1 MKGWQIALLT
11 LISII
16 VIVIIILEFLGL
28 RCDCKGNCKC
38 IAQCNCSGG
47 CRCKHVG
54 KARET
59 FVDVADTEGPA
70 RLTPYAA
77 CEIRAVRQGSYVDNV
92 CAAYKNM
99 VKPLLDS
106 LENDIPTYN
115 KIVKAYNDALVNN
128 IVPRTGQSYTQQY
141 SELLNAFIAFEQ
153 TAFNILS
160 AADKSIPESYSF
172 IIPDPIAVVD
182 YAPGI
187 ATWEPAASQA
197 KSYKCGAFSVS
208 DQDSLNRLRGRAN
221 RAGAANAQQLFSK
234 AQRNIC
240 ASKGYFYNDGTF
252 IDKGCDATCEG
263 CCIPSAEELPGPA
276 AASACP
282 KPKVRP
288 FRIPA
293 RQIRLR
299 VVSPSVKK
307 VLSECFTTQ
316 EGARDIQQ
324 VLKSEKFL
332 SLQLPPINHPT
343 Q

>member
-1 MKGWQIALLT
+1 MKAWQIALLILAA
-11 LISII
+11 LI
-16 VIVIIILEFLGL
+16 VTVVVILEFLGP
-28 RCDCKGNCKC
+28 RCNCKGECQCMQQCKC
-38 IAQCNCSGG
+38 NGR
-47 CRCKHVG
+47 CRCK
-54 KARET
+54 KDA
-59 FVDVADTEGPA
+59 FVDAADADAAP

-77 CEIRAVRQGSYVDNV
+77 CEVRAVKQGTYVDNV
-92 CAAYKNM
+92 CAAYRNM

-106 LENDIPTYN
+106 LENDTPIYN
-115 KIVKAYNDALVNN
+115 KIVKAYNDAIVNN

-141 SELLNAFIAFEQ
+141 PDILNAFIAFERS
-153 TAFNILS
+153 AFNILS
-160 AADKSIPESYSF
+160 ASDKTIPDGYSF
-172 IIPDPIAVVD
+172 IIPDPISVVD

-197 KSYKCGAFSVS
+197 KSYKCGAFSTA
-208 DQDSLNRLRGRAN
+208 DQDSLDRLKTRAN
-221 RAGAANAQQLFSK
+221 RGGAANAQQLFSK

-240 ASKGYFYNDGTF
+240 ASKGYFYNDGLF
-252 IDKGCDATCEG
+252 ADKGCEAGCEG
-263 CCIPSAEELPGPA
+263 CCIPSAEELPA
-276 AASACP
+276 AATASACP

-316 EGARDIQQ
+316 EGVRDIQQ

-332 SLQLPPINHPT
+332 GLQGLPLH